1 MTDIAQDRRAT
12 FRAAIEKFLQIR
24 RAAALDELS
33 TNDPKRESLASGYRA
48 ETWVPDAAKKAR
60 QVQLVTHLLKATYPE
75 ADIKSTTSLY
85 VVPSAKQT
93 WLEVASHAIAGSYR
107 DDVTGN
113 AAVGAAIRSDIRG
126 FINIPC
132 FGQTLLDWM
141 RAADADLCAVLEELG
156 CDAAD
161 VCRSFIQFRDGP
173 VTPASHT
180 RAKQLYWLVG
190 EDPCQNDDFHLLA
203 PLYASSLA
211 HAVFA
216 TINEDRFGD
225 EAKAARKA
233 RRERRDHAHGYADYP
248 GLAAQKLGGTKPQ
261 NISQLN
267 SERGGNNYLLGS
279 LPPTWKTRDVREPW
293 RQDSVFPR
301 FGYRPLVRERVDAL
315 RHFLNNDP
323 DRARD
328 TRNRRDELT
337 DTIIDELVC
346 FARELHEGLNPG
358 WSADP
363 KCELV
368 EAERLWLDPGRAET
382 DLDFRQRWLSTDW
395 PADIGHR
402 FGNWLNARLKGQL
415 PVGDIEQRHWSKE
428 LLIDDAWADWLYRQ
442 RHKVSTME
450 PEMAGGEA

>member
-1 MTDIAQDRRAT
+1 MSEPDPGRRAL
-12 FRAAIEKFLQIR
+12 FRAVIEQFLQER
-24 RAAALDELS
+24 RDAKLDKLPADDPKYEALTAAFERDTWLESAAYRVGQIQAVTHTLKAIHPDARGTNLYADPAELHPHAEVGSHALDVDFAGDVVGNAAALDVYKFL
-33 TNDPKRESLASGYRA
+33 R
-48 ETWVPDAAKKAR
+48 
-60 QVQLVTHLLKATYPE
+60 
-75 ADIKSTTSLY
+75 I
-85 VVPSAKQT
+85 
-93 WLEVASHAIAGSYR
+93 EVEQK
-107 DDVTGN
+107 
-113 AAVGAAIRSDIRG
+113 
-126 FINIPC
+126 P
-132 FGQTLLDWM
+132 LLDWILAGDADATAALSDDADQAAEW
-141 RAADADLCAVLEELG
+141 RAAFAGL
-156 CDAAD
+156 
-161 VCRSFIQFRDGP
+161 IQSRGE
-173 VTPASHT
+173 VATHT
-180 RAKQLYWLVG
+180 RAKQIYWLVG
-190 EDPCQNDDFHLLA
+190 EDPCRNTDFHLLA

-279 LPPTWKTRDVREPW
+279 LPPTWKTRNVREPW
-293 RQDSVFPR
+293 GQDSVFPR
-301 FGYRPLVRERVDAL
+301 FGYRPLVRETVDAL
-315 RHFLNNDP
+315 RRFLDNDP
-323 DRARD
+323 DPTMD
-328 TRNRRDELT
+328 TRDRRDELT

-382 DLDFRQRWLSTDW
+382 DLDFRQRWLRADW

-442 RHKVSTME
+442 RHKVSAME